1 VREGLRAPRR
11 RRLVVGAVLLLLS
24 MGATGTVLVAGMR
37 GFNWNTIKPAGL
49 LIRELGSPSPQT
61 SDAALAELQA
71 RFSSGKLSAERAKA
85 LVVLAIER
93 QKTPTA
99 RWTVAWGNLLN
110 AARSAGLLTSEQI
123 ESYARHA
130 PSLQAMIRPKV
141 AAGEPTNLY
150 VQISAN
156 RLGDPSTFRVS
167 LRQLEARVGDQL
179 LMRGG
184 GGGMSSMGLTVN
196 GWSRTGHQVTLP
208 GPPGEH
214 QISTRWAVE
223 VSDGEK
229 PLAAWEEA
237 FTLDVTVLPEG
248 TPTVEVVEDDS
259 LREPIERSL
268 KIQRC
273 VVYDFRTH
281 LHGSGTVHLNGSPV
295 PLAFEVFWADPE
307 GTREWRMGQVSFTG
321 VGGSGFGFG
330 ADLPNDFD
338 LKSVDVVLRPS
349 VKAAAATTDIFRIWG
364 GEIRVRGVEVNLPT
378 ATAPPGR

>member
-1 VREGLRAPRR
+1 
-11 RRLVVGAVLLLLS
+11 

-49 LIRELGSPSPQT
+49 LLRELGSPSAQT
-61 SDAALAELQA
+61 SDAALAELQS
-71 RFSSGKLSAERAKA
+71 RFGSGKLSAERAKS
-85 LVVLAIER
+85 LVVLAIAR

-99 RWTVAWGNLLN
+99 RWTVAWGNFLN
-110 AARSAGLLTSEQI
+110 AARNAGLLTPEQI

-141 AAGEPTNLY
+141 AVGEPTNLY
-150 VQISAN
+150 LQLSPN

-167 LRQLEARVGDQL
+167 LRQLEARVGDHL
-179 LMRGG
+179 LMRG
-184 GGGMSSMGLTVN
+184 GGGMSSMGLSVN
-196 GWSRTGHQVTLP
+196 SWSRSGHLITLP

-214 QISTRWAVE
+214 QVSARWAVE
-223 VSDGEK
+223 VSDGESEK
-229 PLAAWEEA
+229 PLAAWEET

-248 TPTVEVVEDDS
+248 TPLVEVVEDDS

-281 LHGSGTVHLNGSPV
+281 LHGSGTVHLTGSPV

-307 GTREWRMGQVSFTG
+307 GTREWRMGQVSFAG

-330 ADLPNDFD
+330 ADLPKDFD
-338 LKSVDVVLRPS
+338 LKTVDVVLRPS

-364 GEIRVRGVEVNLPT
+364 GEIRVRGVDVNLPT
-378 ATAPPGR
+378 GAAPSGR

>member
-1 VREGLRAPRR
+1 MREGLRAPRR
-11 RRLVVGAVLLLLS
+11 RRLVVGAVFLLLS
-24 MGATGTVLVAGMR
+24 FGATGTVLVAGMR

-49 LIRELGSPSPQT
+49 LIRELRSPSPRT

-71 RFSSGKLSAERAKA
+71 RFGSGKLSAERAKA

-99 RWTVAWGNLLN
+99 RWTVAWGNFLN
-110 AARSAGLLTSEQI
+110 AARNAGLLTSEQV

-141 AAGEPTNLY
+141 TAGEPTNLY

-184 GGGMSSMGLTVN
+184 GGGMSSMNLTVN
-196 GWSRTGHQVTLP
+196 GWSRTGHHVTLP

-229 PLAAWEEA
+229 ALAAWEEA
-237 FTLDVTVLPEG
+237 FTLDVAVLPEG
-248 TPTVEVVEDDS
+248 TPTVEIVEDDS

-330 ADLPNDFD
+330 ADLPKDFD
-338 LKSVDVVLRPS
+338 LKTVDVVLRPS

-364 GEIRVRGVEVNLPT
+364 GEVRVRSVEVNLPT
-378 ATAPPGR
+378 APPSR